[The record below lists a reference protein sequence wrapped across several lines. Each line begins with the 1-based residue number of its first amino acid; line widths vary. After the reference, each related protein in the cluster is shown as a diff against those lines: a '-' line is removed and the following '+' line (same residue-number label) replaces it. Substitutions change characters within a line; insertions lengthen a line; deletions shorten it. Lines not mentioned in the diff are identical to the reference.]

1 MNNKEK
7 KTDLGIL
14 KISNEVIASIAK
26 NAALEV
32 DGVKGI
38 KINPLTIITDLIKKG
53 YNNKGINLEISER
66 EVQVGITII
75 VQYGVSIPDVAS
87 LVQEN
92 IRTAIEEMTGLLVLA
107 VNVSIG
113 DLHSEKIQN

>member
-1 MNNKEK
+1 MNNKDK
-7 KTDLGIL
+7 KNDLGIL
-14 KISNEVIASIAK
+14 KINNEVIASIAK

-32 DGVKGI
+32 TGVKGI
-38 KINPLTIITDLIKKG
+38 KANPLAIITDLINKG
-53 YNNKGINLEISER
+53 YLNKGISLEISDR
-66 EVQVGITII
+66 EVRVGITII

-92 IRTAIEEMTGLLVLA
+92 IRTAIEEMTGLLVNE

>member
-1 MNNKEK
+1 M
-7 KTDLGIL
+7 
-14 KISNEVIASIAK
+14 
-26 NAALEV
+26 
-32 DGVKGI
+32 
-38 KINPLTIITDLIKKG
+38 
-53 YNNKGINLEISER
+53 
-66 EVQVGITII
+66 GITII

-92 IRTAIEEMTGLLVLA
+92 IRTAIEEMTGLLVNE